1 MKECD
6 RGRSFVSQSTEI
18 QYDFLS
24 DSCCPAAAGHP
35 GRQHERLCLLCVT
48 RASTGSTIRR

>member
-24 DSCCPAAAGHP
+24 DGCCPAAAGHP
-35 GRQHERLCLLCVT
+35 GRQHKRLCSLRVT
-48 RASTGSTIRR
+48 TGNTCGTIRR

>member
-6 RGRSFVSQSTEI
+6 RGRSIVSQSTEI

-24 DSCCPAAAGHP
+24 DGCCPAAAGHP

-48 RASTGSTIRR
+48 RASTGSAIRR